1 MSLVKTLSTNLSLN
15 NGRSF
20 GNISRVQNP
29 PKPQFY
35 FGQHLNSLVKKS
47 PFLEQQRQ
55 AQSAAEKVRRNK
67 AHPQVE
73 EPKFMC
79 GRLSP
84 KFRKVAKNDA
94 EKEPKTERKHESFH
108 LTSPTLV
115 STFSY
120 LKSRPKSRPQSVERE
135 KEVAKTPIDD
145 LPNLPDLLKAH
156 TRSIIKSPN
165 CFSISP
171 NCFSK
176 PPNCQTTKKCQRSPS
191 PAARKV
197 VAEKTTEE
205 LKREFEVTTTKK
217 INASAG
223 IIPGGKG
230 QNCSVF

>member
-35 FGQHLNSLVKKS
+35 FGQHLNSLVQKS

-55 AQSAAEKVRRNK
+55 AQSASEKVKRNK

-120 LKSRPKSRPQSVERE
+120 LKNRPKSRPQSVERE

-156 TRSIIKSPN
+156 ARSLTKSPN
-165 CFSISP
+165 CFSNSP

-176 PPNCQTTKKCQRSPS
+176 PPNCQTAKKMSEKPFSSCKKSCC
-191 PAARKV
+191 RKNSGR
-197 VAEKTTEE
+197 T
-205 LKREFEVTTTKK
+205 
-217 INASAG
+217 
-223 IIPGGKG
+223 
-230 QNCSVF
+230 